1 MLSSRTALR
10 LHAFCENLAVAA
22 LSADSAVSTLRV
34 LVDGEVVV
42 SEWEGTPGATEL
54 QEIPGV
60 EGSEGAAFTIQ
71 GIMEPGEYL
80 AISEVSQSVS
90 QGWSSTCATA
100 VHL

>member
-1 MLSSRTALR
+1 MKPCVT
-10 LHAFCENLAVAA
+10 A
-22 LSADSAVSTLRV
+22 LSAESEVSTLRV

-60 EGSEGAAFTIQ
+60 EGSIGAAFTIQ

-80 AISEVSQSVS
+80 AISEVSQS
-90 QGWSSTCATA
+90 A
-100 VHL
+100 VESLKASALLGSLHICIHCMTRFPSGR